1 MHGTTERS
9 VGSVV
14 SAIVGD
20 LQGIVRA
27 EVRLARAEIKEELA
41 HAKRGTLF
49 LAGGAVVLTL
59 AVGLGLLA
67 LVYALATIWP
77 PWAAALS
84 VAVGSAVTGVAL
96 VAAGRRQFSA
106 VTLPPPKTE
115 ATVRENI
122 QWAKSRTR

>member
-1 MHGTTERS
+1 M
-9 VGSVV
+9 
-14 SAIVGD
+14 
-20 LQGIVRA
+20 
-27 EVRLARAEIKEELA
+27 
-41 HAKRGTLF
+41 
-49 LAGGAVVLTL
+49 VLTL
-59 AVGLGLLA
+59 ALGLGLLA